1 MNSINNGWIAKNQQ
15 KHLLFIVIPR
25 DRPKMRE
32 NGGREEQNTTTTTT
46 TTASGH
52 TKHKKTIHTCIHI
65 FMCYSSQIVKL
76 F

>member
-1 MNSINNGWIAKNQQ
+1 M
-15 KHLLFIVIPR
+15 IPR